1 MSQIIIQL
9 HGGLVADVFIKGTG
23 KPTTAVIVDEDTE
36 SASDDNIT
44 SVTIGDKT
52 KRTTVYEACIHTEK
66 IKPLP
71 LHCDIRDIVKEYSK

>member
-9 HGGLVADVFIKGTG
+9 AGGLVADVFIKGTG
-23 KPTTAVIVDEDTE
+23 EPTTAVIVDEDTE
-36 SASDDNIT
+36 GASGDNIT
-44 SVTIGDKT
+44 KVEIGPKEY
-52 KRTTVYEACIHTEK
+52 YEACIHTEK